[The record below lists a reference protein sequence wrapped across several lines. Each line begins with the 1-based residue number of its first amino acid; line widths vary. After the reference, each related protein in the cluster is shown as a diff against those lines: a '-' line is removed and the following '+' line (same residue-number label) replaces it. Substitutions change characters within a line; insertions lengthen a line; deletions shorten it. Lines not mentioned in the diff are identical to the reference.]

1 MLSYTCAEVQRR
13 SFVLL
18 PLILVDDN
26 ICQQCCCCSVNSVE
40 LNENWTNDV
49 TIPRNSVL
57 LERFGKHTLS
67 LHFKPEE
74 VKNLKGLVIGLQNIG
89 NTCYMN
95 AVL

>member
-1 MLSYTCAEVQRR
+1 MSCLLSLELMLTWK
-13 SFVLL
+13 
-18 PLILVDDN
+18 
-26 ICQQCCCCSVNSVE
+26 
-40 LNENWTNDV
+40 NWTNDV